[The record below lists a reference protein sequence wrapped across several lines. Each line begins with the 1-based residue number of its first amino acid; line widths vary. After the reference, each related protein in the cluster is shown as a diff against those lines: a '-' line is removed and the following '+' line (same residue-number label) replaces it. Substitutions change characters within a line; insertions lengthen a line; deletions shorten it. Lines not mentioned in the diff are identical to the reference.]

1 VVDGDAQGG
10 QVQGAH
16 AVDAGAVVAGRVRG
30 RQGALDVGALG
41 GGGTNGEQARKQGRG
56 TEAERHGTE
65 GLGRRPRRV
74 FPNAGRATGKIRQS
88 RAGCRYFA
96 RMGERRVFSLRALN
110 DAVRRALEE
119 RVGGQAYWVQAE
131 IAAINHHRSGHL
143 YLELVDERDGL
154 VLAKAQAVLWKDDA
168 ARVREALGAEADR
181 ILAQGSEIR
190 CRVLVDFHVVYGLKL
205 VLQEIDLAFNL
216 GRLALR
222 QRETMAA
229 LKAAGLLERNG
240 RLALAAVPQ
249 RLLLVGAPDTA
260 GFTDFVRHLLGNA
273 YGYRFAVDVA
283 VSRVQGEGAGAAL
296 AACLQGVR
304 PDAVDA
310 VVLVRG
316 GGAQLDLDAY
326 NDRALGEAIARCPV
340 PVITGIGHETDRH
353 VADAVAHTSCKTPTA
368 VAAFLVDRLAAFE
381 GERIRQAERAF
392 EAAGRLARA
401 ERGRLERWTE
411 GIGQRARRFA
421 AERRA
426 GLERRA
432 ARLLRAAE
440 GRLKDEAAF
449 RERAA
454 RQLRR
459 EAERSLQ
466 ADAPRELRHQ
476 AARLARASEHRLAVA
491 RRELEGIRR
500 LPLAWRGL
508 RSRESARLAAAGS
521 ALRLLDP
528 AAVLAKGYAIVRR
541 EGRVIDPAAPPP
553 KGSALD
559 IEWRGGRLRAE
570 VRDTEPGGAADAPN
584 PNP

>member
-1 VVDGDAQGG
+1 
-10 QVQGAH
+10 
-16 AVDAGAVVAGRVRG
+16 
-30 RQGALDVGALG
+30 
-41 GGGTNGEQARKQGRG
+41 
-56 TEAERHGTE
+56 
-65 GLGRRPRRV
+65 
-74 FPNAGRATGKIRQS
+74 
-88 RAGCRYFA
+88 
-96 RMGERRVFSLRALN
+96 MGERRVFSLRALN

-528 AAVLAKGYAIVRR
+528 AAVLAKGYAIVRQD
-541 EGRVIDPAAPPP
+541 GRVLDPAAPPP